1 MRSSRVHERT
11 DFVLLLWLV
20 AVLVMLGL
28 HCWVFKRFSLFF
40 IHNSGVYRGTSSE
53 IIRYISL
60 QIDV

>member
-40 IHNSGVYRGTSSE
+40 IHNSGVYRGTS
-53 IIRYISL
+53 
-60 QIDV
+60 